1 MNVFVIVLIFIIGV
15 ICVVKGGDLFV
26 DAASWIARAF
36 GIPTFIIGAT
46 IVSIATTLPEMIV
59 SAMASFEGKNDMAVG
74 NAVGSVTAN
83 TGLIL
88 AVAMLFMHVV
98 CKRKEY
104 MRQCILLASAAVVL
118 WLSCYTGSVSIWGSI
133 ALIAIFVISMV
144 GNVIDAKKDMLSDK
158 KESADK
164 KKFASHVIKFLA
176 GAALIVIGSQ
186 FLINS
191 GSAIAELLGVP
202 ERIIA
207 VTLVAVGTSLPE
219 LVTTLTAIAKKESNL
234 SIGNIIGA
242 NIIDIALILPVC
254 SAVSGQRLPVSAQ
267 SIAIDIPVCI
277 GIILLA
283 IIPMLIREK
292 ASKVQG
298 IAMLAA
304 YAVYLYVIL

>member
-1 MNVFVIVLIFIIGV
+1 
-15 ICVVKGGDLFV
+15 
-26 DAASWIARAF
+26 
-36 GIPTFIIGAT
+36 
-46 IVSIATTLPEMIV
+46 MIV

-104 MRQCILLASAAVVL
+104 MRQCILLAAAAVVL

-144 GNVIDAKKDMLSDK
+144 GNVRDAKKDMSSDK
-158 KESADK
+158 KESVDK

>member
-104 MRQCILLASAAVVL
+104 MRQCMLLAAAAVL
-118 WLSCYTGSVSIWGSI
+118 PWLSC
-133 ALIAIFVISMV
+133 
-144 GNVIDAKKDMLSDK
+144 
-158 KESADK
+158 
-164 KKFASHVIKFLA
+164 
-176 GAALIVIGSQ
+176 
-186 FLINS
+186 
-191 GSAIAELLGVP
+191 
-202 ERIIA
+202 
-207 VTLVAVGTSLPE
+207 
-219 LVTTLTAIAKKESNL
+219 
-234 SIGNIIGA
+234 
-242 NIIDIALILPVC
+242 
-254 SAVSGQRLPVSAQ
+254 
-267 SIAIDIPVCI
+267 
-277 GIILLA
+277 
-283 IIPMLIREK
+283 
-292 ASKVQG
+292 
-298 IAMLAA
+298 
-304 YAVYLYVIL
+304 